1 MPDTADDYF
10 PPVLLE
16 VRDEWNTVTATVGPG
31 GQYASLGAMHADP
44 AWVERHGKKPE
55 ATS

>member
-16 VRDEWNTVTATVGPG
+16 VRDEWNIVTATVGPG
-31 GQYASLGAMHADP
+31 GQYASLGAMYADP
-44 AWVERHGKKPE
+44 AWAERHGKKPE